1 MQRYFDVVQTTAG
14 NAIPGALVYVYVGS
28 TTVLATL
35 FADNSGT
42 AAPNPLTTNADGEYA
57 FYAAN
62 GTYTIQ
68 IAATGYAGE
77 TKPGVVLFDPK
88 DAGIISVKDFGAKGD
103 GVSDDTAAI
112 QSAINFMYA
121 TGQNIIVPP
130 GTYISDPI
138 TIYSLLYA
146 GQASFIGDDKKRCIF
161 QRKTAGTSAFFTYGS
176 SASTSFMS
184 GVNFQDI
191 TFNGGA
197 KTNGPAFE
205 GYDIVRSVFTNCRF
219 RGGSVACRLWGGISV
234 MFLDCLFDEANRGLH
249 VQNFASLA
257 GGGWPNIVKVIGGEI
272 VDNAEY
278 GVWFDGGRSLIL
290 NGIDIEGNGTTLA
303 ASQGGVYIGP
313 NVGQEV
319 AITDPVSIGLICDG
333 CWFEANRG
341 IADIVCNS
349 GINSVSNGTFFS
361 QSTMVVNDIVVNGG
375 KYRLNNINISFS
387 KTENVKENAGV
398 LSGNYINAVEAANLT
413 YDPTKTTVSNG
424 VWINLQQGRVP
435 SINNTTAP
443 MLLVGSDTTS
453 ANPTITFST
462 AFKAGTTPRVFCSVV
477 NNGAATLDGPE
488 VYSVTNTG
496 FTLRKKQYNGTA
508 ITTANYTVDWFAVG
522 ESP

>member
-1 MQRYFDVVQTTAG
+1 MRINKLPVAASVSGSDYLLLNQGSTPVTKIVEVSKLEDYLLPVSSADVTFQPAGSGAQVRTAESKMRDVV
-14 NAIPGALVYVYVGS
+14 
-28 TTVLATL
+28 
-35 FADNSGT
+35 
-42 AAPNPLTTNADGEYA
+42 
-57 FYAAN
+57 
-62 GTYTIQ
+62 
-68 IAATGYAGE
+68 
-77 TKPGVVLFDPK
+77 
-88 DAGIISVKDFGAKGD
+88 SVKDFGAVGD

-234 MFLDCLFDEANRGLH
+234 MFLNCLFDEANRGLH

-319 AITDPVSIGLICDG
+319 AI
-333 CWFEANRG
+333 
-341 IADIVCNS
+341 
-349 GINSVSNGTFFS
+349 
-361 QSTMVVNDIVVNGG
+361 
-375 KYRLNNINISFS
+375 
-387 KTENVKENAGV
+387 
-398 LSGNYINAVEAANLT
+398 
-413 YDPTKTTVSNG
+413 PT
-424 VWINLQQGRVP
+424 
-435 SINNTTAP
+435 
-443 MLLVGSDTTS
+443 LLV
-453 ANPTITFST
+453 
-462 AFKAGTTPRVFCSVV
+462 
-477 NNGAATLDGPE
+477 
-488 VYSVTNTG
+488 
-496 FTLRKKQYNGTA
+496 
-508 ITTANYTVDWFAVG
+508 
-522 ESP
+522 